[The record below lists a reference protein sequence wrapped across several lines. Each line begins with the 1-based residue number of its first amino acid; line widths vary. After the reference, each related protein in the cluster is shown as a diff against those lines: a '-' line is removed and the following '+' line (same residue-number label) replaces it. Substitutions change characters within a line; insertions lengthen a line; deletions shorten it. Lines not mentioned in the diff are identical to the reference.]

1 MVETVDFN
9 SFLRKGYWPNSKAK
23 SPGPETKLFD
33 STVAAGQQYFPDP
46 AVPRQLPYNVTRPI
60 TYTYKW
66 PPPPSVEDET
76 DSLAK
81 EHGSVASSVPSE
93 EPVYRGEP
101 DQHPILLPVNEHS
114 SERRFVIVS
123 SSSEAS
129 DESSTET
136 KKSRRKLR
144 SSERWSESESTTC
157 ESVTSHKSRP
167 STPYEDKKKL
177 ESRSLR
183 DRRRLEDLP
192 TIVTNLG
199 ACTPGSRDISRANSA
214 TRPDFPEDYFS
225 PRPSSSAY
233 YSPRPSSHYQSG
245 TVSTPNVSDQNRSYH
260 DSVSYHRRHHS
271 ALPDQYGR
279 NFPTDRK
286 LKESLFRSAQPS
298 PTYLKRYPE
307 SPGPSRRPSK
317 ENYELSRQ
325 YSDSSSPKSHRKT
338 PTSSHNHAEW
348 ETSSQHSSSSREK
361 RSSPS
366 GSGHYDSSD
375 EELRLRSLSRHRR
388 TSTLPEK
395 VTYLGTPTEPRL
407 IDRRRAKGASPLP
420 SPQICRTSY
429 FDKAAMASS
438 PLSMAFVKEPR
449 TPREDGR
456 PERPLSRASTVTS
469 DKAGSA
475 PLKTP
480 AVVAS
485 VNTSSADPRRS
496 VPTLSARRPA
506 LKSSSSRSSPPT
518 PLTPSSSSPS
528 LQRSMRPQRIE
539 LSRRDTNMSKHMT
552 PYGRYLQELKSREL
566 PDIPPCPRTREVAG
580 HNDWLTLPH
589 CDNFNICP
597 SCYQANFANT
607 EFAYH
612 FVQAPART
620 SDRPIACDFG
630 TSQYYHIAWL
640 FTRKYNKPDLS
651 LFRSLAKIGAK
662 SQPCSGYHEATRI
675 WYSVKEPRTQRA
687 IPNFTVCHSCAK
699 AVEAL
704 LPSLMGLFVPMD
716 SPAEPTKGVCA
727 MHQTADGRKRFV
739 LYFDLLETA
748 ADQALATKSPPDVQA
763 LADRIREL
771 ALAPECA
778 GSRPLRNKRWY
789 TMKSVPD
796 MVVCEACFEE
806 VVWPYLGRDGGS
818 GSGGNSP
825 NGVGGSGSSGN
836 LAEDFVHRPQ
846 RLHLAACMLHSDRMR
861 DIFHR
866 AVRRRDTM
874 WLSDKVTERYEK
886 EREYHARLAE
896 LNNFAL
902 GPAEVDAEIE
912 KLLREWKKWE

>member
-1 MVETVDFN
+1 MTCKPNSSKMMETVDFN

-23 SPGPETKLFD
+23 SPGPETALFD
-33 STVAAGQQYFPDP
+33 STAAAGQQYFPDP
-46 AVPRQLPYNVTRPI
+46 AVPRQLPFN
-60 TYTYKW
+60 
-66 PPPPSVEDET
+66 
-76 DSLAK
+76 
-81 EHGSVASSVPSE
+81 EHGSVASLVPSE
-93 EPVYRGEP
+93 EPVYRGDP
-101 DQHPILLPVNEHS
+101 DQQPILLPVNDHN
-114 SERRFVIVS
+114 SERRFVLVS

-129 DESSTET
+129 DESSTED
-136 KKSRRKLR
+136 KKSRRKTR
-144 SSERWSESESTTC
+144 SSDRWSESESTTY
-157 ESVTSHKSRP
+157 ESVTSRKSGP
-167 STPYEDKKKL
+167 STPYEDVHDKKP

-183 DRRRLEDLP
+183 DRRRLDGLP

-199 ACTPGSRDISRANSA
+199 GCTPGSRDISRANSA

-245 TVSTPNVSDQNRSYH
+245 TVSTPNVIENSRDRYH
-260 DSVSYHRRHHS
+260 DSASSSSYHRRHHS
-271 ALPDQYGR
+271 AYPDQYGR

-317 ENYELSRQ
+317 DGYEIPRQ
-325 YSDSSSPKSHRKT
+325 YTEPSSPKCHRK
-338 PTSSHNHAEW
+338 SSYAHHEW
-348 ETSSQHSSSSREK
+348 ETSSQHSGHSQHSQHSQHSSSSRDK
-361 RSSPS
+361 RSSPP

-375 EELRLRSLSRHRR
+375 EELRLRSLPSHRR

-395 VTYLGTPTEPRL
+395 VTYLGTPTQPRL
-407 IDRRRAKGASPLP
+407 IDRRRSKGQSPLP
-420 SPQICRTSY
+420 SPLATRSSY
-429 FDKAAMASS
+429 FEKGSTASS
-438 PLSMAFVKEPR
+438 PRSVSFAKEPR
-449 TPREDGR
+449 TPRDDGR
-456 PERPLSRASTVTS
+456 PERSLSRASTVTS
-469 DKAGSA
+469 DTTGGVPVKN
-475 PLKTP
+475 PV
-480 AVVAS
+480 VVAAA
-485 VNTSSADPRRS
+485 NSSSLMDPRRS
-496 VPTLSARRPA
+496 VPALAPRKAA
-506 LKSSSSRSSPPT
+506 LKSSSRSASSTPSTPLASSPT
-518 PLTPSSSSPS
+518 N
-528 LQRSMRPQRIE
+528 QRSWRPQKLE
-539 LSRRDTNMSKHMT
+539 LSRKDISAGKHL
-552 PYGRYLQELKSREL
+552 PSYRRYSLETKAGEL
-566 PDIPPCPRTREVAG
+566 PDIPQCPRTREVAG
-580 HNDWLTLPH
+580 HSDWLTLPH

-612 FVQAPART
+612 FVQAPVRA

-651 LFRSLAKIGAK
+651 LFRSIAKIGAK

-687 IPNFTVCHSCAK
+687 IPNFTVCYSCAK
-699 AVEAL
+699 TIEVL

-727 MHQTADGRKRFV
+727 MHQTDGRKRFV
-739 LYFDLLETA
+739 LYFDLMETA
-748 ADQALATKSPPDVQA
+748 ADQALANKSPPDVQA

-771 ALAPECA
+771 ALMPECA

-789 TMKSVPD
+789 TMRSIPD
-796 MVVCEACFEE
+796 MVVCEECFEE
-806 VVWPYLGRDGGS
+806 VVWPYLERDDDGH
-818 GSGGNSP
+818 
-825 NGVGGSGSSGN
+825 SSSSAS
-836 LAEDFVHRPQ
+836 LADDFVHRPQ

-861 DIFHR
+861 DIFHK
-866 AVRRRDTM
+866 AVRRRDTAY
-874 WLSDKVTERYEK
+874 LSEKVTERYEK

-896 LNNFAL
+896 LGTNNFGL

-912 KLLREWKKWE
+912 KLLREWKRWE